1 MDELDSLA
9 AMLEQT
15 ERSIR
20 DVLMR
25 ALSKEYS
32 EEWETVLGQ
41 DVQRKDDY
49 LENLRRIATENEADQ
64 RNIIISKLNVL
75 AFNDYFQIIHKHW
88 DIMKKYFSLYS
99 SLDELKQDMYSLNNC
114 RNTSAH
120 LNLEI
125 LNESGRHDLRK
136 ICEFILENFKCA
148 GGQQTAET
156 SGTAAEASA
165 EKPSQPAGGTGAW
178 HESMIGQT
186 VTLTQT
192 EATTTG
198 VLRGVIAG
206 TSHGASLSKKYLLGR
221 GTPARM
227 LAGKDLRIRLTRWD
241 ENAQKFNAELG

>member
-88 DIMKKYFSLYS
+88 DIMKSI
-99 SLDELKQDMYSLNNC
+99 
-114 RNTSAH
+114 SA
-120 LNLEI
+120 
-125 LNESGRHDLRK
+125 
-136 ICEFILENFKCA
+136 C
-148 GGQQTAET
+148 
-156 SGTAAEASA
+156 
-165 EKPSQPAGGTGAW
+165 
-178 HESMIGQT
+178 
-186 VTLTQT
+186 
-192 EATTTG
+192 
-198 VLRGVIAG
+198 
-206 TSHGASLSKKYLLGR
+206 
-221 GTPARM
+221 
-227 LAGKDLRIRLTRWD
+227 IRL
-241 ENAQKFNAELG
+241 LMS

>member
-1 MDELDSLA
+1 MICARFVNLYWKISN
-9 AMLEQT
+9 
-15 ERSIR
+15 
-20 DVLMR
+20 
-25 ALSKEYS
+25 
-32 EEWETVLGQ
+32 
-41 DVQRKDDY
+41 VQED
-49 LENLRRIATENEADQ
+49 
-64 RNIIISKLNVL
+64 
-75 AFNDYFQIIHKHW
+75 
-88 DIMKKYFSLYS
+88 
-99 SLDELKQDMYSLNNC
+99 
-114 RNTSAH
+114 
-120 LNLEI
+120 
-125 LNESGRHDLRK
+125 SGRRDIR
-136 ICEFILENFKCA
+136 
-148 GGQQTAET
+148 
-156 SGTAAEASA
+156 TAAEASA